1 MNRIDA
7 CLDQLNDVRAA
18 FVPYVTAGDPHP
30 DQTVAIL
37 HALAENG
44 ADIIELGMP
53 FSDPMADGPV
63 IQLACERALAAGA
76 SLNHVLESVTEFRR
90 DNQHTALVLMGYLN
104 PIERFGSEE
113 FFRAAASAG
122 VDGLLLVD
130 LPPEE
135 SATANAQ
142 LRQLGL
148 HQIFLVA
155 PTTTPE
161 RLNHIAALA
170 SGFIYHVSLK
180 GITGAGHL
188 DVGSVRKHV
197 DRIREAT
204 RLPIA
209 VGFGIR
215 SPADVAALGVVAD
228 AVVVGSALVDEMAG
242 ADAGQAANKAGQ
254 FVAAM
259 AGALRERENEHP

>member
-7 CLDQLNDVRAA
+7 CLDQLKGTRAA

-30 DQTVAIL
+30 DQTVGIL

-76 SLNHVLESVTEFRR
+76 SLNHVLEAVTEFRR
-90 DNQHTALVLMGYLN
+90 EDNRTALVLMGYLN
-104 PIERFGSEE
+104 PIERFGSEA
-113 FFRAAASAG
+113 FFKAAASAG

-135 SATANAQ
+135 SASANAQ

-155 PTTTPE
+155 PTTTPA
-161 RLNHIAALA
+161 RLNQIAALA

-188 DVGSVRKHV
+188 DVRSVGKHV
-197 DRIREAT
+197 ARIRETA

-215 SPADVAALGVVAD
+215 SPADVAALGAVAD
-228 AVVVGSALVDEMAG
+228 AVVVGSALVAEMAG
-242 ADAGQAANKAGQ
+242 ADAGQAAIKAGQ

-259 AGALRERENEHP
+259 AAALRERENQHS